1 MCATSAELM
10 QASDVIIIANRDE
23 EFKTALAQ
31 VRPNQAIID
40 LVRIADSKPANAGSY
55 YGICW

>member
-1 MCATSAELM
+1 MCANWSELM
-10 QASDVIIIANRDE
+10 QTSDVIIIANRDE

-31 VRPNQAIID
+31 ARPNQIIID
-40 LVRIADSKPANAGSY
+40 LVRIVDSKPANAGNY

>member
-1 MCATSAELM
+1 MAS
-10 QASDVIIIANRDE
+10 SDVIIVANRDE

-31 VRPNQAIID
+31 AQPHQTIID
-40 LVRIADSKPANAGSY
+40 LVRIVDSKPANAGSY